1 MRVEVRGWFL
11 AAWLSIAAL
20 VAVGVWMTPRW
31 IVACDATFAWIEP
44 EPDGWREW
52 PLATSEEVDAVE
64 RGGCW
69 GGRFSFEQSTPMFQ
83 GRPSGAPLDDW
94 VRRDPSG
101 EIFVGAG
108 PPLGE
113 EAPKERYLGAFRRT
127 PGLCWGF
134 TSKWA
139 PVSLAVLG
147 LLMGAIATGIG
158 VARRRLQKATRLA
171 RSVHDAYARV
181 ASDPPTYRR
190 SPVGADAGSAEAC
203 LREGARSAKRA
214 LVWGLVVAAAILL
227 ISVAGGT
234 VFLVHEFYRLV
245 L

>member
-1 MRVEVRGWFL
+1 
-11 AAWLSIAAL
+11 
-20 VAVGVWMTPRW
+20 VWMTPRW
-31 IVACDATFAWIEP
+31 IVACDATFAWIDT

-52 PLATSEEVDAVE
+52 PLATAEEVDAVE

-69 GGRFSFEQSTPMFQ
+69 GGRFSFDQAIPLFK
-83 GRPSGAPLDDW
+83 GRPSGAPSDNW
-94 VRRDPSG
+94 MRRDPRG
-101 EIFVGAG
+101 ETFVGAG

-113 EAPKERYLGAFRRT
+113 EAPKERYLGALRRT

-158 VARRRLQKATRLA
+158 VARGRLRKAARLA
-171 RSVHDAYARV
+171 RSVHHAYASV

-190 SPVGADAGSAEAC
+190 SPVAGDAGAAEAC
-203 LREGARSAKRA
+203 LSEGARSAKRA
-214 LVWGLVVAAAILL
+214 LVRGLVVAAAILV
-227 ISVAGGT
+227 ISVAAGT
-234 VFLVHEFYRLV
+234 VFLVYEFYRLV